1 VRPALVIAG
10 CMLVAANLR
19 PPITSVGPL
28 VGDIRADT
36 GMSSAA
42 AGVLTTL
49 PLLAFAGVSPLA
61 ALFAR
66 RVGIERAVQLALAV
80 LIAGVLFRSTGPV
93 AALLAGTAVLGA
105 GIAVANVLIPALVKQ
120 DFPDR
125 VGPMT
130 SGYLTTM
137 VAMAGLAGGIA
148 VPLADSGLGWRGSLA
163 CWALPALIAALV
175 WWPQARGARHVPP
188 AEQRAPTR
196 LRRSALAW
204 QVTLFM
210 GLQSFLFYC
219 QIAWLPA
226 LLEDEGMSRSAA
238 GWMLAVLQLASLAAT
253 MAVPVIAA
261 RRASQRRLVLLGALT
276 TAIGLG
282 GLLAFGRTLAP
293 LWICILGFGGG
304 AWFALALSFFALRA
318 PDTRHAAALSG
329 MAQSLGYALAAT
341 GPILIGFVHDRTG
354 GWNAPL
360 VILLAVTVGA
370 SAFGLA
376 AARDRRVA

>member
-1 VRPALVIAG
+1 
-10 CMLVAANLR
+10 MLVAANLR

-61 ALFAR
+61 APFAR
-66 RVGIERAVQLALAV
+66 RLGIERAVQLAVAV
-80 LIAGVLFRSTGPV
+80 LIGGVLLRSAGPTT
-93 AALLAGTAVLGA
+93 ALIAGTAVLGA
-105 GIAVANVLIPALVKQ
+105 GIAVSNVLIPALVKQ
-120 DFPDR
+120 DFPER

-148 VPLADSGLGWRGSLA
+148 VPLADTGLGWRGSLA
-163 CWALPALIAALV
+163 FWAIPAVIASFV
-175 WWPQARGARHVPP
+175 WLPQARASRHVPP
-188 AEQRAPTR
+188 AERRTPTR
-196 LRRSALAW
+196 LRRSLLAW

-226 LLEDEGMSRSAA
+226 LLEDRGMSRSAA

-253 MAVPVIAA
+253 MSVPVIAA
-261 RRASQRRLVLLGALT
+261 RRASQRRLVALGALT
-276 TAIGLG
+276 SAIGLG
-282 GLLAFGRTLAP
+282 GLLAFGQTLAV
-293 LWICILGFGGG
+293 LWICVLGFGGG

-329 MAQSLGYALAAT
+329 MAQSLGYALAAS
-341 GPILIGFVHDRTG
+341 GPIIIGYIHDQTHS
-354 GWNAPL
+354 WNLP
-360 VILLAVTVGA
+360 LAVLLGVTVA
-370 SAFGLA
+370 ALVAGLG
-376 AARDRRVA
+376 AARDRKVA

>member
-1 VRPALVIAG
+1 
-10 CMLVAANLR
+10 MLVAANLR

-42 AGVLTTL
+42 AGLLTTL

-61 ALFAR
+61 APFAR
-66 RVGIERAVQLALAV
+66 RLGIERAVQLAVAV
-80 LIAGVLFRSTGPV
+80 LIAGVLLRSSGPV
-93 AALLAGTAVLGA
+93 EALVAGTAVLGA

-120 DFPDR
+120 DFPHR

-148 VPLADSGLGWRGSLA
+148 VPLADTGLGWRGSLA
-163 CWALPALIAALV
+163 CWALPAAIAALV
-175 WWPQARGARHVPP
+175 WWPQARNARHVPP
-188 AEQRAPTR
+188 EEQRAPTR
-196 LRRSALAW
+196 LRRSPLAW

-219 QIAWLPA
+219 QIAWLPT
-226 LLEDEGMSRSAA
+226 LLEDRGLGRSAA
-238 GWMLAVLQLASLAAT
+238 GWMLALLQIASLAAT
-253 MAVPVIAA
+253 MAFPVLAA
-261 RRASQRRLVLLGALT
+261 RRRSQRGLVALGALT
-276 TAIGLG
+276 TAVGLG
-282 GLLAFGRTLAP
+282 GLLAFGSSLVV
-293 LWICILGFGGG
+293 LWICVLGFGGG

-318 PDTRHAAALSG
+318 PDSRHAAALSG
-329 MAQSLGYALAAT
+329 MAQSIGYALAAT
-341 GPILIGFVHDRTG
+341 GPIIIGFLHDQTDSWDPPLAVLIG
-354 GWNAPL
+354 
-360 VILLAVTVGA
+360 VTVA
-370 SAFGLA
+370 ALVFGLA